1 MIAAG
6 SGLDGMLLRWQ
17 SASNSDDFFG
27 GSMESVRVLSNSQA
41 SSAASNADGLPA
53 SGSRGNIYI
62 ELGQG
67 VWRLSGGLLTKDR
80 VAGGVFRVY
89 AADSGNDTLLG
100 TSSMAADVDLA
111 IDGVPTGKSH
121 MHLAPTPPI
130 SLELA
135 TAIYFTV
142 GDSKSIDNASSHWV
156 AIEFLSSDPN

>member
-1 MIAAG
+1 MCIRD
-6 SGLDGMLLRWQ
+6 S
-17 SASNSDDFFG
+17 
-27 GSMESVRVLSNSQA
+27 LSNSQA

-53 SGSRGNIYI
+53 SGSRGNIYT

-130 SLELA
+130 RLELA
-135 TAIYFTV
+135 TA
-142 GDSKSIDNASSHWV
+142 DMIDILTASEAATAYENSHLTTHQTH
-156 AIEFLSSDPN
+156 LSLIHISEPTRPY